1 MPMCNSLRDELNRV
15 LVPSF
20 GSREYLDYDFSTLP
34 ELQDDYSKMST
45 VYNGMFDRGTIN
57 GNEYR
62 KLLGFEAT
70 AIPMHERYLITGNY
84 GLIEDVDVPDE
95 DINND
100 NSGEYNDYMA

>member
-20 GSREYLDYDFSTLP
+20 SSREYLDYDFSTLP

-45 VYNGMFDRGTIN
+45 VYNGMFDRGAIN

-84 GLIEDVDVPDE
+84 GLIEDVDVPEE